1 MDVKKKIADT
11 EDGMAE
17 FKNLKVPEQTH
28 KLLVSRADALG
39 MKYYVLA
46 DALLGIGLEM
56 TDQALQETVV
66 NARQLTIKLPKA
78 DTTQEAKQPRSSL
91 PASSDE

>member
-1 MDVKKKIADT
+1 MGVKKKFADT

-28 KLLVSRADALG
+28 KLLVSRANALG

-46 DALLGIGLEM
+46 DALLSVGLEM
-56 TDQALQETVV
+56 SDQALQETVV
-66 NARQLTIKLPKA
+66 NARQLTIKPPKV
-78 DTTQEAKQPRSSL
+78 DTTLEPKPLQSSL

>member
-1 MDVKKKIADT
+1 MIVKKKFADT

-46 DALLGIGLEM
+46 DALLSIGLQLN
-56 TDQALQETVV
+56 DQALHETVV
-66 NARQLTIKLPKA
+66 NTRQLAIKPPKV
-78 DTTQEAKQPRSSL
+78 DTNQVPTPAQSSL
-91 PASSDE
+91 PSSSDE

>member
-1 MDVKKKIADT
+1 MGVKKKIADT

-46 DALLGIGLEM
+46 DALLNVGLQM

-66 NARQLTIKLPKA
+66 NARQLAVKPPKV
-78 DTTQEAKQPRSSL
+78 DTTQELKPLQSSL
-91 PASSDE
+91 RASSDE